1 MVKYKLREACSVNRD
16 TLDALRST
24 RKVKKML
31 VAIDGS
37 ESSMHAL
44 KESFKLAR
52 NEKSW
57 ITVVS
62 VVPEYKGDLDLVA
75 VGNIM
80 ALMRKPCEDAL
91 QRAQELANAEGAL
104 IKTVCEEGEA
114 HERIID
120 LAEAENCEL
129 IVMGRRGM
137 SRLERV
143 LVGSV
148 TARVIGH
155 SPIDVLV
162 VPLTAEISW
171 KKILLATDGSKY
183 SKAAAARALD
193 FAFQYSGQLV
203 AVSVV
208 DVPSEFY
215 GEAPDAVEDLIKK
228 ARGYVEDVKR
238 EAGSAGI
245 KVETFVREGETY
257 KAILDL
263 AKEQD
268 VNAIVM
274 GSHGRTGLKR
284 LLMGS
289 VTEKVIGYSPCPV
302 LVVKS
307 L

>member
-1 MVKYKLREACSVNRD
+1 MKKHNN
-16 TLDALRST
+16 

-75 VGNIM
+75 VGNVM
-80 ALMRKPCEDAL
+80 ASMRKPCENAL
-91 QRAQELANAEGAL
+91 HKADELARAEGAL

-114 HERIID
+114 YERIID

-129 IVMGRRGM
+129 IVMGRRGL

-162 VPLTAEISW
+162 VPLTAEIGW
-171 KKILLATDGSKY
+171 NKILLATDGSRY
-183 SKAAAARALD
+183 SKAAAERAID
-193 FAFQYSGQLV
+193 FAGEYGGELRV
-203 AVSVV
+203 VSVV
-208 DVPSEFY
+208 DVPAEFY
-215 GEAPDAVEDLIKK
+215 GEAPDAVEDLINK
-228 ARGYVEDVKR
+228 AKGYAEDVKR
-238 EAGSAGI
+238 QAESAGI
-245 KVETFVREGETY
+245 KAETFVREGETY

-263 AKEQD
+263 AKEQN

-289 VTEKVIGYSPCPV
+289 VTEKVIGYASCPV

-307 L
+307 